1 MLPRLAGACGV
12 TPQAVSRTEATR
24 EGCAKE
30 PAALKL
36 SEVGDGA
43 SLVCERSSDPLLL
56 PMKKLFDGPQ
66 GRGFGDLVLGG

>member
-36 SEVGDGA
+36 SEVGDAA

-56 PMKKLFDGPQ
+56 PLQKLIRGLQ
-66 GRGFGDLVLGG
+66 GGRFGDLVLSG